1 VAIFG
6 KSWDFHVTD
15 ILKTTLD
22 ENLRMIFDTISFFKN
37 KNKEVVFDAEHF
49 FDGYKANPD
58 YAMKTLK
65 LLLRPERTVFAFAIP
80 MEEHSPNEIK
90 DITAR
95 VVSEFNVNVVFIATM
110 TRHGGCHSIMAVLAG
125 GRCRFRGQ

>member
-37 KNKEVVFDAEHF
+37 KNKEVVLMLSISLTD
-49 FDGYKANPD
+49 
-58 YAMKTLK
+58 T
-65 LLLRPERTVFAFAIP
+65 RP
-80 MEEHSPNEIK
+80 
-90 DITAR
+90 
-95 VVSEFNVNVVFIATM
+95 
-110 TRHGGCHSIMAVLAG
+110 TRIM
-125 GRCRFRGQ
+125 Q